1 MPPGG
6 PPKSPKWP
14 SRLPKSAQ
22 GLPKFPKVTPLAPKV
37 SPRSPKVS
45 QRWSQ
50 VVPRGL
56 PRPHKIDEK
65 RSPRPSRDTFKKM
78 NLSMLREPHYLLCS
92 WSSLLREPHYLLCL
106 STSGNRVFLKSDEN
120 TAPAMLLEH
129 PEKPVLAR
137 EREAR
142 LFFKKC
148 STMFSTALLCFAV
161 FYSAPLCSTLV
172 YATPLYPTLLYSRV
186 DLEYLRNN

>member
-1 MPPGG
+1 MLPHCTLPYSTLELTQSTWEIIKEYLRMARSDPKTHTKWPPYGEMPPGG

-22 GLPKFPKVTPLAPKV
+22 GLPKFSKVTPLAPKV

-50 VVPRGL
+50 VTPRGL

-78 NLSMLREPHYLLCS
+78 NLSMLREPHYLLCF
-92 WSSLLREPHYLLCL
+92 WSSLLREPHYLVCFKHI
-106 STSGNRVFLKSDEN
+106 GN
-120 TAPAMLLEH
+120 
-129 PEKPVLAR
+129 
-137 EREAR
+137 
-142 LFFKKC
+142 
-148 STMFSTALLCFAV
+148 LCF
-161 FYSAPLCSTLV
+161 SQK
-172 YATPLYPTLLYSRV
+172 
-186 DLEYLRNN
+186 